1 MPTLLRASHARWKRA
16 TRGHS
21 HRVNPR
27 LNPRCQWGCHWS
39 HNLFQQKR
47 KNSIGRWSLFFTTW
61 IYHDGVFF
69 NYSNQLVF
77 GCVKLLNSTEDKEF
91 PFTNWCFSI
100 YHKGGKG
107 SQPNHRTFGSSW
119 TKIPQC
125 LVAHFTYSGVTVS
138 CAADATWHY
147 LRPLCHW
154 WQSIQ
159 SFRHCT
165 LNVMLHFHLCHWS
178 PDQSERPAHH
188 RNQSDVPSLTMC
200 TCSFK
205 SWIKKNKQMKWPPKS
220 IASSIHQLL
229 ISILSLLGA
238 PASCIPS
245 LHSQRPPK
253 SFETQRRKDFWVMKK
268 LPHLQRRVGYTA
280 WRPTTQFSRPEWG
293 GNQTVEGSVPP
304 SFGGLQPPKRSP
316 TNIPGMFEKAT
327 KSCLFDS
334 TPGRI
339 RPIQGLE
346 PCQTTKLGS
355 SNHETF
361 KVSNQPTLVGQSNPA
376 ASRTCQTTL
385 HPATQ
390 RFNAS
395 TKKLLQKNLDGA
407 LPSHGYPDTKE
418 QGTKWSA
425 FWLKHTV
432 WISWGW
438 FSSKQSKHA
447 TDLLFLGRKKGS

>member
-61 IYHDGVFF
+61 IYHDGVFL

-316 TNIPGMFEKAT
+316 TNIPGMFEKAN

-385 HPATQ
+385 HPA
-390 RFNAS
+390 N
-395 TKKLLQKNLDGA
+395 
-407 LPSHGYPDTKE
+407 
-418 QGTKWSA
+418 
-425 FWLKHTV
+425 
-432 WISWGW
+432 
-438 FSSKQSKHA
+438 SKV
-447 TDLLFLGRKKGS
+447 